1 VYFATAGA
9 LFHDLRWQGGLS
21 ARFSASEV
29 LSLCWKVVFRLFGCN
44 IRCIRRKFSLQNL
57 IDHLAG
63 TSIARQRLPYHAG
76 GTWWVSPGFPFWD
89 RAWPTLYIRLAEE
102 VMVEVQVL
110 RSNPFKLTLPL
121 RTALVARQSL

>member
-9 LFHDLRWQGGLS
+9 LFYDLLLAGRLS

-29 LSLCWKVVFRLFGCN
+29 LSLCWQVVLRLLGCS

-57 IDHLAG
+57 IDHLARA
-63 TSIARQRLPYHAG
+63 SIARQQLPYHAG
-76 GTWWVSPGFPFWD
+76 GTPWMSPGFIFWD
-89 RAWPTLYIRLAEE
+89 RAWPTLYTRLAEE

-110 RSNPFKLTLPL
+110 RSNLFKLTLPL
-121 RTALVARQSL
+121 QTALVAR